1 MPGHPDRPSS
11 AFLLRAIA
19 IVVASAAVS
28 AVSAVPAG
36 ATAPKRCGSVSYT
49 FPHTHNHGHAALN
62 NLTAVGVSCADAR
75 RVARR
80 YLATGKAV
88 ARWTARITLV
98 TVHINGHRYT
108 EGEEIFTNG
117 RAHVT
122 GEVAN

>member
-28 AVSAVPAG
+28 AAPAG

-75 RVARR
+75 IVARR
-80 YLATGKAV
+80 FLSTGKAV
-88 ARWTARITLV
+88 ARWTARMTLV

-117 RAHVT
+117 RARVT